1 MNNFKTDVDKLDIT
15 KLPTVFFFF
24 DLKKLSD
31 VVVML
36 LKKQYSTD

>member
-15 KLPTVFFFF
+15 KLPTVFFF

-36 LKKQYSTD
+36 LKNQYSTD